1 MKKIIKIAFALA
13 ITALFI
19 NVLAYAQND
28 HLQLEVVEVEQDGTA
43 LFERNGHLFAW
54 EPEDGQFFEV
64 GQIYN
69 VVMFDLENTDI
80 TDDIIK
86 SVGKRVK

>member
-13 ITALFI
+13 ISALFI
-19 NVLAYAQND
+19 NIWAYVQND

-86 SVGKRVK
+86 SVGRRVK